1 MFFLKSLAFSM
12 IQWMLAVQSMVSQ
25 PFLKPSQFEQNLG
38 IKSLQS
44 CPTLCDPMDCSL
56 ENSSVHGIFQARI
69 LEWVFLSPGHHPD
82 PGIELKSPALQADSL
97 LSEPPDKPLICTVHH
112 AKCQAGWFTSWNQ
125 DCSEKYQQPQICRW
139 YNSNGR
145 KQRGTKEHLDE
156 GERGEWKS
164 WLKTSFL

>member
-1 MFFLKSLAFSM
+1 MNWSE
-12 IQWMLAVQSMVSQ
+12 VS
-25 PFLKPSQFEQNLG
+25 P
-38 IKSLQS
+38 S

-156 GERGEWKS
+156 GERGEGEKTG
-164 WLKTSFL
+164 LKLNIQKTKIVVYGPITSCK